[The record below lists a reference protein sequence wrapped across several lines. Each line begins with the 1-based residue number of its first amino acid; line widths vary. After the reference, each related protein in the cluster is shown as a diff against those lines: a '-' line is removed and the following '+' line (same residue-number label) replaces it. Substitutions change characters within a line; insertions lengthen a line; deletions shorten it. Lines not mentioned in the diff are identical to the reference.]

1 MVTMRDIAQIA
12 GVSVQTV
19 SNVINNRDTA
29 ISEKNKK
36 KILKLIEKH
45 GYKPS
50 RVAQSLRRGR
60 TETIGLVVPDMVYHP
75 FYPKIFDVI
84 ESELRNRGF
93 NIVLFNT
100 REDILLEEKAV
111 DELLKHKVD
120 GIIFIRIVKKNPYLE
135 KLPKDIPIVACLR
148 AFEYLNVP
156 SVLTNNKRV
165 GFLATDYLI
174 KKGHKKIIHIAGN
187 QDLLAHRERKEGYVE
202 TLKKNNIYVNQE
214 YIVDC
219 DYKKENLNIVLLKI
233 LKKMEGYTAIFAYN
247 DIIAVNCIKAL
258 VNLGYKIPGDI
269 SVIGVDDMKIGEF
282 VEPSLTTIKQPIEEM
297 CLWSVKL
304 LVDLIKNKKTSKRES
319 RKVILCDPVLVER
332 DSVKNII

>member
-1 MVTMRDIAQIA
+1 MVTMRDIAKIA

-29 ISEKNKK
+29 ISGKTKK

-45 GYKPS
+45 DYKPS
-50 RVAQSLRRGR
+50 KVAQSLRRGR

-100 REDILLEEKAV
+100 RENILLEEKAV

-120 GIIFIRIVKKNPYLE
+120 GIIFIRIVQKNPYLE
-135 KLPKDIPIVACLR
+135 KLPKGIPIVACLR

-156 SVLTNNKRV
+156 SVLTNNKKI
-165 GFLATDYLI
+165 GSLATDYLI
-174 KKGHKKIIHIAGN
+174 KNGHKKIIHIAGN
-187 QDLLAHRERKEGYVE
+187 EDLLAHRERKEGYIE
-202 TLKKNNIYVNQE
+202 TLKKNNINVNQE
-214 YIVDC
+214 YIINS
-219 DYKKENLNIVLLKI
+219 DYKKENLNIELLEI
-233 LKKMEGYTAIFAYN
+233 LKKIKGYTAIFTYN

-258 VNLGYKIPGDI
+258 INLGYKVPEDV
-269 SVIGVDDMKIGEF
+269 SVVGVDDMKIGKF
-282 VEPSLTTIKQPIEEM
+282 IEPSLTTIKQPIERM
-297 CLWSVKL
+297 CLLSVKL
-304 LVDLIKNKKTSKRES
+304 LVDLIKKKKTSKREF